1 MSDLIDRQKIINR
14 IDSLYRHAEEPYQ
27 LTEYEKGVNHGYDV
41 ATEIIDTEP
50 SAERH
55 GRWLRPRPVPQ
66 VWSLFMANCS
76 ECGKITYM
84 GEYCM
89 ECGAKMERDDD

>member
-1 MSDLIDRQKIINR
+1 MSDLIDRQAVI
-14 IDSLYRHAEEPYQ
+14 EV
-27 LTEYEKGVNHGYDV
+27 LTEFADDDLTSTGEAVGADHCVDLIK
-41 ATEIIDTEP
+41 ALP

-66 VWSLFMANCS
+66 VWSLFMADCS

-84 GEYCM
+84 GDYCM
-89 ECGAKMERDDD
+89 ECGAKMERDDE

>member
-1 MSDLIDRQKIINR
+1 MSDLIDRQAA
-14 IDSLYRHAEEPYQ
+14 IDAL
-27 LTEYEKGVNHGYDV
+27 D
-41 ATEIIDTEP
+41 EIGSVDTEADRKYARDILLAIP

-66 VWSLFMANCS
+66 VWSLFMADCS

-89 ECGAKMERDDD
+89 ECGAKMERDE